1 MSNNSFAKIEKA
13 LLSLE
18 NLSQKEIENSLEF
31 LYEEEKRLSKKRREL
46 HLKIDE
52 TRKEILLRLKN
63 QKRKVRKEVLENLV
77 KSLLNPIL
85 NLPKELLVEDER
97 NPDLTVDV
105 KSLNFEEIENYY
117 NQLREEEALVS
128 FKRRLV
134 QGKIDLLKNW
144 LSLKQTMQEGASDEE
159 FARTLTKLLS
169 EKGF

>member
-1 MSNNSFAKIEKA
+1 MSENSFAKIEKA

-18 NLSQKEIENSLEF
+18 NLTQKEIEDSLEL

-46 HLKIDE
+46 HSKIDE

-63 QKRKVRKEVLENLV
+63 QRRKAKREILENLV
-77 KSLLNPIL
+77 KSLLNPLL
-85 NLPKELLVEDER
+85 NLPNDVLGKNER

-105 KSLNFEEIENYY
+105 KSLSFEEIENYY

-134 QGKIDLLKNW
+134 QGKIDLIKNW
-144 LSLKQTMQEGASDEE
+144 LSIKQTMQEGASDEE